1 MDKVDSSL
9 GSYSASLTYLW
20 GYSLYGDIYDK
31 EIMGPEE
38 FHYLDKF
45 NNDYF
50 RNMREV
56 RISSLYWVWDNL
68 QSNKGTIKRSTII
81 ELIPYKSLS
90 LLLDE
95 LVDEERYEDCVVVR
109 DIMELYNEN
118 ERNGEYKQ
126 LF

>member
-1 MDKVDSSL
+1 
-9 GSYSASLTYLW
+9 
-20 GYSLYGDIYDK
+20 
-31 EIMGPEE
+31 MGPEE

-45 NNDYF
+45 NNEYF

-56 RISSLYWVWDNL
+56 RITSLYWVWDNL
-68 QSNKGTIKRSTII
+68 QSNSGSIRRNTII

-90 LLLDE
+90 QLLSE

-109 DIMELYNEN
+109 DIMELYKEN
-118 ERNGEYKQ
+118 EKNGEYKQ

>member
-1 MDKVDSSL
+1 
-9 GSYSASLTYLW
+9 
-20 GYSLYGDIYDK
+20 
-31 EIMGPEE
+31 MGPEE

-45 NNDYF
+45 NNEYF

-68 QSNKGTIKRSTII
+68 SSNSGSIRRKTII

-90 LLLDE
+90 QLLSE

>member
-1 MDKVDSSL
+1 MVTRFNLSNLRVID
-9 GSYSASLTYLW
+9 
-20 GYSLYGDIYDK
+20 
-31 EIMGPEE
+31 MGPEE

-45 NNDYF
+45 NNEYF

-68 QSNKGTIKRSTII
+68 SSNSGSIRRNTII
-81 ELIPYKSLS
+81 ELIPYTSLS
-90 LLLDE
+90 QLLDE
-95 LVDEERYEDCVVVR
+95 LVEEERYEDCVVVR

>member
-1 MDKVDSSL
+1 
-9 GSYSASLTYLW
+9 
-20 GYSLYGDIYDK
+20 
-31 EIMGPEE
+31 MGPEE

-45 NNDYF
+45 SNEYF
-50 RNMREV
+50 KNMREV
-56 RISSLYWVWDNL
+56 RITSLYWVWDNL

-81 ELIPYKSLS
+81 ELIPYTSLS
-90 LLLDE
+90 QLLEE
-95 LVDEERYEDCVVVR
+95 LIDEERYEDCVVVR

>member
-1 MDKVDSSL
+1 
-9 GSYSASLTYLW
+9 
-20 GYSLYGDIYDK
+20 
-31 EIMGPEE
+31 MGPEE

-45 NNDYF
+45 NNEYF

-68 QSNKGTIKRSTII
+68 SSNRGTIKRATII
-81 ELIPYKSLS
+81 QLIPYKSLS
-90 LLLDE
+90 QLLSE

>member
-1 MDKVDSSL
+1 MS
-9 GSYSASLTYLW
+9 
-20 GYSLYGDIYDK
+20 
-31 EIMGPEE
+31 PEE

-45 NNDYF
+45 SNEYF

-68 QSNKGTIKRSTII
+68 NSNRGTIKRTTII
-81 ELIPYKSLS
+81 SLIPYTSLS
-90 LLLDE
+90 QLLTE
-95 LVDEERYEDCVVVR
+95 LVEEERYEDCSVVR

-118 ERNGEYKQ
+118 EKYGEHKN

>member
-1 MDKVDSSL
+1 
-9 GSYSASLTYLW
+9 
-20 GYSLYGDIYDK
+20 
-31 EIMGPEE
+31 MGPEE

-45 NNDYF
+45 NNEYF
-50 RNMREV
+50 QNMREV

-68 QSNKGTIKRSTII
+68 NSSQATIKRSTII
-81 ELIPYKSLS
+81 ELIPYTSLS
-90 LLLDE
+90 QLLSE